1 MTVLPSSLAPAARV
15 AALSTLALAAACAT
29 NPVTG
34 KRQLAL
40 VSEAQE
46 IQMGQQASQEVA
58 QTLGLIDDPGLQAF
72 VNRVG
77 KKLAA
82 DSERPSLPWEFHVVD
97 DPTPNAFALPGGF
110 IYVTRGMMT
119 LMTSEAQLASVLGHE
134 IGHVTARHS
143 VTQISQQQLAQLGLG
158 LGSIFSPAVQQ
169 LSSALGAGLQLLF
182 LRHGRD
188 DERQADE
195 LGFRYI
201 RTHNYDVREFGKVF
215 QSLERTTESAG
226 GSPVP
231 AWLSTHP
238 EPGERVETAAAR
250 AATVG
255 PQAGAEVGR
264 EAFLREL
271 DEIVYGENPRN
282 GFFREQAFYHPD
294 LRFQLRF
301 PEGWR
306 TQNTPQAVV
315 AVAPQGA
322 AVFQLTLSPVSGAS
336 EALRQFA
343 AQQGQ
348 GVQIGN
354 AGTVSVN
361 GLPATTAEFA
371 AQTEQGVIQGRVA
384 FLEHDGRTYQL
395 LGYTAA
401 QTYAAAASTL
411 EAIIGSFARL
421 TDPAIL
427 AVQPNRVA
435 VVPVRRTETLAEWA
449 QDTPSAIPVEELAII
464 NQLPGPSATVEAGT
478 LLKRVTPRS

>member
-1 MTVLPSSLAPAARV
+1 MLLMAV
-15 AALSTLALAAACAT
+15 ACAT

-46 IQMGQQASQEVA
+46 IQMGQQASREVA
-58 QTLGLIDDPGLQAF
+58 QTLGLVDDQRLQAL
-72 VNRVG
+72 VSRVG
-77 KKLAA
+77 KQLAA

-110 IYVTRGMMT
+110 IYVTRGMLT
-119 LMTSEAQLASVLGHE
+119 LMTSDAQLASVLGHE

-201 RTHNYDVREFGKVF
+201 RTHGYDVREFGKVF
-215 QSLERTTESAG
+215 ESLARTTESAG

-255 PQAGAEVGR
+255 PQPNAVVGR
-264 EAFLREL
+264 EPFLRAIDEL
-271 DEIVYGENPRN
+271 VYGENPRH
-282 GFFREQAFYHPD
+282 GFFREHAFYHPD

-301 PEGWR
+301 PEQWQ

-315 AVAPQGA
+315 AAAPQGTA
-322 AVFQLTLSPVSGAS
+322 IFQLTLSSAAS
-336 EALRQFA
+336 ASQALQQFA
-343 AQQGQ
+343 GQQGLQ
-348 GVQIGN
+348 VGN
-354 AGTVSVN
+354 AGRVAVN
-361 GLPATTAEFA
+361 GLQATTAEFA
-371 AQTEQGVIQGRVA
+371 AQTEQGMVQGRIA
-384 FLEHDGRTYQL
+384 FLEHGGRTYQMV
-395 LGYTAA
+395 GYTSA
-401 QTYAAAASTL
+401 QLYASVAPTL
-411 EAIIGSFARL
+411 EAIIGTFAPL
-421 TDPAIL
+421 TDPALL
-427 AVQPNRVA
+427 AVQPNRVTI
-435 VVPVRRTETLAEWA
+435 VPARRTQTLADWA
-449 QDTPSAIPVEELAII
+449 RDTPSAISVEELAII
-464 NQLPGPSATVEAGT
+464 NQLPGPSATVQAGT
-478 LLKRVTPRS
+478 LLKRVTSRT

>member
-1 MTVLPSSLAPAARV
+1 MMPTSAIRARV
-15 AALSTLALAAACAT
+15 APAVCMLALAVACAT

-46 IQMGQQASQEVA
+46 IEMGRQAAQQVA
-58 QTLGLIDDPGLQAF
+58 QTLGFVEDDGLKALVQQ
-72 VNRVG
+72 VG
-77 KKLAA
+77 ARLAA

-110 IYVTRGMMT
+110 IYVTRGMIT

-143 VTQISQQQLAQLGLG
+143 VAQISQQQLAQIGLG

-201 RTHNYDVREFGKVF
+201 RTHGYDVQEFGKVF
-215 QSLERTTESAG
+215 ESLERTTEAAG

-238 EPGERVETAAAR
+238 APAERVETAAAR
-250 AATVG
+250 AAKAA
-255 PQAGAEVGR
+255 PQPNAIVGR
-264 EAFLREL
+264 ETFLREL
-271 DEIVYGENPRN
+271 DQLMYGENPRN
-282 GFFREQAFYHPD
+282 GFFEDHAFYHPD
-294 LRFQLRF
+294 MRFQLRF
-301 PEGWR
+301 PDGWQ

-322 AVFQLTLSPVSGAS
+322 AVFQLTLSPAGSAAQ
-336 EALRQFA
+336 ALQQFA
-343 AQQGQ
+343 GQQGLQ
-348 GVQIGN
+348 VGN
-354 AGTVSVN
+354 AGRVSVN
-361 GLPATTAEFA
+361 GLPAATAEFA
-371 AQTEQGVIQGRVA
+371 AQTEQGVVQGRVA
-384 FLEHDGRTYQL
+384 FLEHGGRTYQL
-395 LGYTAA
+395 IGYTAA
-401 QTYAAAASTL
+401 QTYRAAASTF
-411 EAIIGSFARL
+411 EAIIGSFGPL
-421 TDPAIL
+421 TDPALL

-435 VVPVRRTETLAEWA
+435 VVTARRTETLADWA
-449 QDTPSAIPVEELAII
+449 RDVPSAIPVEELAII
-464 NQLPGPSATVEAGT
+464 NQLPGPSATVQAGT